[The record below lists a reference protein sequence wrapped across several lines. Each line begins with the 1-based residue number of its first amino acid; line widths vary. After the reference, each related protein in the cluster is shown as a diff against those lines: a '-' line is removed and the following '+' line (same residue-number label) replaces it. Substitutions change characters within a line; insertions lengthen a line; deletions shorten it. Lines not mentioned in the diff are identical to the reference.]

1 VALEFNLASCETG
14 TAGSFNEVSAVA
26 AMKMDYSA
34 SYQVKHTWSYSSS
47 LPQCFRDLVLS

>member
-1 VALEFNLASCETG
+1 MALEFNLASCETG